1 MANRF
6 VNPFPQFF
14 NSTPQVLSGAKLFFY
29 TGEMSCDT
37 QAKPRGITS
46 SVIAGAGR

>member
-29 TGEMSCDT
+29 TETSCDT
-37 QAKPRGITS
+37 QAKPKSITS
-46 SVIAGAGR
+46 IVIARAGR

>member
-1 MANRF
+1 MVNRF

-29 TGEMSCDT
+29 TAEMSCDT
-37 QAKPRGITS
+37 QAKPRSITS
-46 SVIAGAGR
+46 TVIGRAGR